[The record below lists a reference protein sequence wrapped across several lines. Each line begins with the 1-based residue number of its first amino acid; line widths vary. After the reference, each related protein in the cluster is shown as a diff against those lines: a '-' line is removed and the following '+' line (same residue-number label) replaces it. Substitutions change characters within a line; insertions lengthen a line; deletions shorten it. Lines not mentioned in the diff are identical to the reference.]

1 MRSAVGCASGGGS
14 AMQSGLARQV
24 HRVGARRRALGGR
37 YGRRGRGQHDRREG
51 RANTAPTQCGLSW
64 AHVTLATVIDPLPV
78 LLIPGLLASARL
90 YAEQIPALWQR
101 GPVMVA
107 DPIRDDT
114 MAAIAARI
122 LAGAPPVFALAGLS
136 MGGYVCFEIARQAP
150 QRIAR
155 LALLDTSA
163 RPDTPDQSAGR
174 RAQVALAS
182 QGRLAEV
189 LDAQFARL
197 VGRMHREDGA
207 LRALV
212 DRMAEDV
219 GVAAFIR
226 QQTAC
231 MGRADS
237 RPLLG
242 RISCPTLVLVGED
255 DEVTPPAR
263 AAEIAHG
270 IDGARLLTVR
280 QCGHLSTLEQP
291 AEVTRALLEWLSG

>member
-1 MRSAVGCASGGGS
+1 
-14 AMQSGLARQV
+14 
-24 HRVGARRRALGGR
+24 
-37 YGRRGRGQHDRREG
+37 
-51 RANTAPTQCGLSW
+51 
-64 AHVTLATVIDPLPV
+64 VIEPLPV

-90 YAEQIPALWQR
+90 YETQIPALWQR

-122 LAGAPPVFALAGLS
+122 LASAPPVFALAGLS
-136 MGGYVCFEIARQAP
+136 MGGYICFEIARQAP

-174 RAQVALAS
+174 RAQVTLAS
-182 QGRLAEV
+182 QGRMAEV
-189 LDAQFARL
+189 MDSQFPRL
-197 VGRMHREDGA
+197 VARTHREDRA

-219 GVAAFIR
+219 GLAAFIR

-242 RISCPTLVLVGED
+242 RIRCPTLVLVGAD
-255 DEVTPPAR
+255 DEVTPLER
-263 AAEIAHG
+263 AAEIANG
-270 IDGARLLTVR
+270 INGARLVSVPE
-280 QCGHLSTLEQP
+280 CGHLSTLEQP
-291 AEVTRALLEWLSG
+291 AEVTRALLEWLSA